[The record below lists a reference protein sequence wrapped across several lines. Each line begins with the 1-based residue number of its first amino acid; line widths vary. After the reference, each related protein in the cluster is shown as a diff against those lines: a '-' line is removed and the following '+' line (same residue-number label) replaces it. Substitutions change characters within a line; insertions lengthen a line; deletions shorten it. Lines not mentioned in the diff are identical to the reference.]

1 MIYLK
6 GVLFLI
12 VVIAI
17 FIAAFRSFNKEK
29 LYNAL
34 ILIVIGGFILRGWC
48 IYHDGFLFAW
58 DERYHAL
65 VAKNLA
71 KNPFLPVLFEN
82 PLLDYDY
89 RQWTMNHVWLH
100 KQPLSLWLMAG
111 SIKLLGASE
120 WAIRL
125 PSLLLSTMGI
135 YLTFRIAAF
144 FKDEKT
150 GLLAAFFQAVNG
162 LAIEIATGRQST
174 DHPDNVFFFFI
185 ELAVWCTIVFLKRQ
199 TVINLFTIG
208 LCTGLAVLSK
218 WLPALI
224 VLPIFVILNFNKRI
238 TKRGSFQTIALLQG
252 SPYRVKQWLK
262 IILNSFVI
270 LFIAALVALPWQ
282 FYIFYHFPQE
292 AAWEYSSNMRHFTE
306 VFEGHNGSFGWHLI
320 KAMRIWNELIYLA
333 LGWFLYKTYKEP
345 QNEKNWVLICW
356 ISVPYL
362 LFSMAATKMIA
373 YPLFTAPAIF
383 TVLAMFWW
391 HLYDKPLKIYGL
403 NQLILTTIIVLAVR
417 YGYERM
423 WLFKDTSF
431 YETETQRIKSWNP
444 DSKTVIFNLPERY
457 IETMFYSSVGAAYP
471 FLPDEQQI
479 DSLKQK
485 GYKVWIVRSPNLTP
499 KLLSRRDVLF
509 IEN

>member
-1 MIYLK
+1 M
-6 GVLFLI
+6 
-12 VVIAI
+12 
-17 FIAAFRSFNKEK
+17 RS
-29 LYNAL
+29 
-34 ILIVIGGFILRGWC
+34 R
-48 IYHDGFLFAW
+48 
-58 DERYHAL
+58 
-65 VAKNLA
+65 
-71 KNPFLPVLFEN
+71 
-82 PLLDYDY
+82 
-89 RQWTMNHVWLH
+89 
-100 KQPLSLWLMAG
+100 
-111 SIKLLGASE
+111 
-120 WAIRL
+120 
-125 PSLLLSTMGI
+125 
-135 YLTFRIAAF
+135 
-144 FKDEKT
+144 
-150 GLLAAFFQAVNG
+150 LLAATSWRD
-162 LAIEIATGRQST
+162 L
-174 DHPDNVFFFFI
+174 
-185 ELAVWCTIVFLKRQ
+185 
-199 TVINLFTIG
+199 
-208 LCTGLAVLSK
+208 
-218 WLPALI
+218 
-224 VLPIFVILNFNKRI
+224 
-238 TKRGSFQTIALLQG
+238 GSCD
-252 SPYRVKQWLK
+252 W
-262 IILNSFVI
+262 
-270 LFIAALVALPWQ
+270 LVARRRSQGCSPLVPTHPVRPFHAW
-282 FYIFYHFPQE
+282 YRLGELERRVP
-292 AAWEYSSNMRHFTE
+292 AADGGGVGKGGAW
-306 VFEGHNGSFGWHLI
+306 
-320 KAMRIWNELIYLA
+320 
-333 LGWFLYKTYKEP
+333 WFKR